1 MSIMGIGTNV
11 LGYGHPEVD
20 SAVAATVASGNMS
33 TLNCPEE
40 GGLLNVSCHC
50 TLGLTWFVLLRWR

>member
-1 MSIMGIGTNV
+1 MGIGTNL

-20 SAVAATVASGNMS
+20 AAVAATVAAGCMS

-40 GGLLNVSCHC
+40 VAS
-50 TLGLTWFVLLRWR
+50 WAA